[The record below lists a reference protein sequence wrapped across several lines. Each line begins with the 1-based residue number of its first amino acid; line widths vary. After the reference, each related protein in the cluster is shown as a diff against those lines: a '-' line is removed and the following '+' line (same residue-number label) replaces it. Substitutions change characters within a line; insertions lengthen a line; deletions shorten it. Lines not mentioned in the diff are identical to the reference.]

1 MSAEA
6 NMTGE
11 LSFTEYQ
18 VLASRTLPRILDSD
32 PIDLAHM
39 ALGLVSETSELKD
52 AIVKYMDHDLDP
64 IQDTYI
70 NITEEFCDMM
80 WYLAGWCTIRGYE
93 LVNLTR
99 APKPDQN
106 EEEHTFADLQ
116 WCIAELGDLA
126 KKYLAY
132 GKVIDKDK
140 EGKLL
145 ACTFH
150 NIAQGYN
157 EFGHDAGLT
166 LIPFGR
172 GLMNNIAKLT
182 VRYPQKFDKDLAQN
196 RDLAAEFEKLKQ

>member
-1 MSAEA
+1 MSTEA

-11 LSFTEYQ
+11 LTFTEYQ

-52 AIVKYMDHDLDP
+52 AIVKYMTEPAFD
-64 IQDTYI
+64 QNTYI

-93 LVNLTR
+93 LVNVTR
-99 APKPDQN
+99 GVSPTQA
-106 EEEHTFADLQ
+106 EEEDFGDLQ

-132 GKVIDKDK
+132 GKAIDKAR